1 MKKLIVAF
9 TLILSSFAFANDDV
23 ENTGFFSSSSSIASN
38 SDIGVVDDP
47 DPSTPINDYILPL
60 IAVATVLGIYY
71 IKKKDLLKN

>member
-9 TLILSSFAFANDDV
+9 TLILSSFSFANDDV
-23 ENTGFFSSSSSIASN
+23 ENTDFFSSSSSTANN

-47 DPSTPINDYILPL
+47 DPASPINDYILPL

-71 IKKKDLLKN
+71 IKKKDFLKN